1 MANPDEEQVARAF
14 RAGLRFVSY
23 RPRSR
28 QEIRRRL
35 GRRFGARTVEQALA
49 RLEEQGYVDDA
60 TFARF
65 WRESREAH
73 RPRSAGLVRR
83 ELAQRG
89 VGREEAEEAVA
100 GLDDDANAY
109 RAGLGRMR
117 SLRGLDYVTFRRR
130 LEGYLTRRGFGT
142 AIVRRAVERLWREH
156 LS

>member
-1 MANPDEEQVARAF
+1 MTSSEGDQIGRAF
-14 RAGLRFVSY
+14 RAGLLFVSY

-35 GRRFGARTVEQALA
+35 GRRFGARTVELALA

-73 RPRSAGLVRR
+73 RPRSAGLIRR

-89 VGREEAEEAVA
+89 VGREVAEEAVA

-117 SLRGLDYVTFRRR
+117 SLGGLEYVTFHRR
-130 LEGYLTRRGFGT
+130 LEGYLRRRGFGT
-142 AIVRRAVERLWREH
+142 GVVRRAVERLWREH

>member
-1 MANPDEEQVARAF
+1 MDSPDEEQVAKAF
-14 RAGLRFVSY
+14 RAGLRFISY

-35 GRRFGARTVEQALA
+35 GRRFGERAVEQALA
-49 RLEEQGYVDDA
+49 RLEEQGYINDA
-60 TFARF
+60 TFARS

-73 RPRSAGLVRR
+73 RPRSAGLIRR

-89 VGREEAEEAVA
+89 VGREVAEEAVA

-117 SLRGLDYVTFRRR
+117 SLTGLDYVTFRRR